1 MQVTVQVNLA
11 NFCNLRGR
19 QLAMRFGF
27 IPKEET
33 DEEAAA
39 RLRKEKRKR
48 PRPSVGENRMQ
59 DVIESEDEG
68 PTPSEL
74 EEIARFKAEVC
85 ARTRFESTFDVS
97 LHWERTIASEAD
109 VIVGSTP

>member
-1 MQVTVQVNLA
+1 
-11 NFCNLRGR
+11 
-19 QLAMRFGF
+19 MRFGF

-48 PRPSVGENRMQ
+48 PRPSVGENRAEIP
-59 DVIESEDEG
+59 IESEDEG
-68 PTPSEL
+68 PTQEQL

-85 ARTRFESTFDVS
+85 TRGLEPSVKIKWKMIRKS
-97 LHWERTIASEAD
+97 NVRENEN
-109 VIVGSTP
+109 